1 MAFKHGNHTL
11 IDLDTGN
18 DTKITSA
25 AGSDI
30 VFYPDQHIWIKQGT
44 KLIFEGTVPDD
55 FEAKLQATSVT
66 ADRDIILP
74 DEDGTLAT
82 QAYVTGAV
90 TGGALSNTDALA
102 EGSTNLYYTN
112 TRARTEIEGADLD
125 LAGNKVLFAN
135 KYDNLVDLPN
145 ATTYHGMFAHV
156 HATGLAY
163 YAHGGNWIA
172 LATQAGAGD
181 GLSSSDFTSFHGS
194 VYVVTNTDATTNA
207 SATVTITFSDLT
219 NAKQFNIFLN
229 RQLLRPD
236 EFSVSG
242 TDVTFNI
249 GLLDEN
255 DEIEVSGF
263 KIVT

>member
-11 IDLDTGN
+11 IDLDAGS

-25 AGSDI
+25 TGQDI
-30 VFYPDQHIWIKQGT
+30 VLYPDQHIWIKQGT

-55 FEAKLQATSVT
+55 FEAKLQATAVT

-74 DEDGTLAT
+74 DESGTLAT
-82 QAYVTGAV
+82 QAYVTGGITSDV
-90 TGGALSNTDALA
+90 DLGGN
-102 EGSTNLYYTN
+102 
-112 TRARTEIEGADLD
+112 R
-125 LAGNKVLFAN
+125 VLFAN
-135 KYDNLVDLPN
+135 KYDNLVDLPS

-172 LATQAGAGD
+172 LATQTGAGD

-229 RQLLRPD
+229 RYLLRPD